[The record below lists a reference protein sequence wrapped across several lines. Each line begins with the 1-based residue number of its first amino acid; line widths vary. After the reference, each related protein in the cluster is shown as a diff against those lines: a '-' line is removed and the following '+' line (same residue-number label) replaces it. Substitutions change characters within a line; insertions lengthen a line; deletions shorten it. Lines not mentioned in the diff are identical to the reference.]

1 MKRFL
6 RFPKFL
12 AVAGAALTLATATL
26 PAASA
31 LAQPWHGRGGPPPPH
46 GGWHDN
52 RGRRGGGGVG
62 LAVGS
67 GIAGLAIGTM
77 LGSAMSDRAVAPPP
91 AYYPPQPVPPPPP
104 PSYYSPY
111 GYGY

>member
-1 MKRFL
+1 MDKGPRIE
-6 RFPKFL
+6 
-12 AVAGAALTLATATL
+12 AVFTIPQA
-26 PAASA
+26 AASA